1 MLLVKKGL
9 IFLYLDLV
17 EIRLE
22 IRLINFVEKKQTIL
36 TLTKNFFKNRIFS
49 KRLTHA
55 FNKKMSVF
63 SLFVFSQNKT
73 RNKV

>member
-1 MLLVKKGL
+1 M
-9 IFLYLDLV
+9 V

-55 FNKKMSVF
+55 FDKKNVSF
-63 SLFVFSQNKT
+63 FIRKKIEIRFK
-73 RNKV
+73 KVLDRKQTFFLL

>member
-1 MLLVKKGL
+1 MLLVKKCL

-22 IRLINFVEKKQTIL
+22 IRLINFVEKKQTIFDSY
-36 TLTKNFFKNRIFS
+36 KNFFKNRIFS
-49 KRLTHA
+49 NRLTHA
-55 FNKKMSVF
+55 FDKKM